1 MRGLRLLGLL
11 AGLLVPA
18 SAGADCRQ
26 ALALGLD
33 VSGSVD
39 MWEYRLQL
47 DGLAAALLDP
57 EVQAAFLLYPET
69 PVRLMVFEWS
79 AQTHQRVV
87 IGWRDIA
94 GPADLLA
101 VAQVLQG
108 TKAVPVNNPST
119 AIGPAM
125 VFGAA
130 QLQAQADCWRKT
142 LDISGDGPA
151 NIGRHPRLVEPHEV
165 GPVIINGLV
174 IGPDGP
180 SNTTKNR
187 HNVKS
192 LMGYYQT
199 YVIRGPGAFV
209 VAALDYED
217 FAEAMRRKL
226 IRELQPAAVSEHQP
240 DTTGAGSVDIADLVG
255 PVPLDPAQ

>member
-1 MRGLRLLGLL
+1 
-11 AGLLVPA
+11 
-18 SAGADCRQ
+18 
-26 ALALGLD
+26 
-33 VSGSVD
+33 
-39 MWEYRLQL
+39 L

-57 EVQAAFLLYPET
+57 EVQEAFLLYPEA

-79 AQTHQRVV
+79 AQGHQRVV
-87 IGWRDIA
+87 IGWQDVTGR
-94 GPADLLA
+94 ADLLA
-101 VAQVLQG
+101 MAEVLRT
-108 TKAVPVNNPST
+108 TKSVPVNNPST
-119 AIGPAM
+119 AIGAAM

-130 QLQAQADCWRKT
+130 ELQRQAECWQMT
-142 LDISGDGPA
+142 LDISGDGPS
-151 NIGRHPRLVEPHEV
+151 NIGRHPRLIGPEET

-192 LMGYYQT
+192 LMRYYQS

-209 VAALDYED
+209 VAALDYEE

-226 IRELQPAAVSEHQP
+226 IRELQPAAVSEDRP
-240 DTTGAGSVDIADLVG
+240 DVAETSVDIADLVG

>member
-1 MRGLRLLGLL
+1 MRAAARLLLL
-11 AGLLVPA
+11 LTAMLAAPA
-18 SAGADCRQ
+18 HSACRQ

-57 EVQAAFLLYPET
+57 EVQEAFLLYPEA

-79 AQTHQRVV
+79 AQGHQRVV
-87 IGWRDIA
+87 IPWQYVS

-101 VAQVLQG
+101 AAEVLQA

-119 AIGPAM
+119 AIGAAM

-130 QLQAQADCWRKT
+130 QLQQQSECWRMT
-142 LDISGDGPA
+142 LDISGDGPS
-151 NIGRHPRLVEPHEV
+151 NIGRHPRLVAPEES

-192 LMGYYQT
+192 LMGYYQS

-209 VAALDYED
+209 VAALDYQD

-226 IRELQPAAVSEHQP
+226 IRELQPAAVSGDP
-240 DTTGAGSVDIADLVG
+240 AGAAPSVDIADLVG

>member
-1 MRGLRLLGLL
+1 MRGLARLLLVVVAML
-11 AGLLVPA
+11 AAPA
-18 SAGADCRQ
+18 HSACRQ

-57 EVQAAFLLYPET
+57 EMQEAFLQYPEA

-79 AQTHQRVV
+79 AQGHQRVV
-87 IGWRDIA
+87 IPWQDIT

-101 VAQVLQG
+101 AADVLRT
-108 TKAVPVNNPST
+108 TKAMPVNNPST
-119 AIGPAM
+119 AIGAAM
-125 VFGAA
+125 VFGATE
-130 QLQAQADCWRKT
+130 LQTQSDCWQLT
-142 LDISGDGPA
+142 LDISGDGPS
-151 NIGRHPRLVEPHEV
+151 NIGRHPRLIEPQET

-217 FAEAMRRKL
+217 FAGAMRRKL
-226 IRELQPAAVSEHQP
+226 IRELQPAAVSGHP
-240 DTTGAGSVDIADLVG
+240 TGAGTSIDIADLVG

>member
-1 MRGLRLLGLL
+1 MRGLARLVLL
-11 AGLLVPA
+11 LTAMLAAPA
-18 SAGADCRQ
+18 HSACRQ

-57 EVQAAFLLYPET
+57 EVQEAFLLYPEA

-79 AQTHQRVV
+79 AQGHQRVV
-87 IGWRDIA
+87 IGWQDVT
-94 GPADLLA
+94 GPAALLA
-101 VAQVLQG
+101 AAEVLRS
-108 TKAVPVNNPST
+108 TKSVPVNNPST
-119 AIGPAM
+119 AIGAAM

-130 QLQAQADCWRKT
+130 ELQQQAGCWRMT
-142 LDISGDGPA
+142 LDISGDGPS
-151 NIGRHPRLVEPHEV
+151 NIGRHPRLIEPHET

-192 LMGYYQT
+192 LMGYYQS

-209 VAALDYED
+209 AAALDYED

-226 IRELQPAAVSEHQP
+226 IRELQPAAVSRDP
-240 DTTGAGSVDIADLVG
+240 AGAGTSVDIADLVG